1 MGSEQYRK
9 RTTISRLHK
18 LGRQLVYSRHA
29 LWGLGLASFLE
40 SIIVPIPLEAIL
52 IPLMQARRHQLFLL
66 AGIALLGCLL
76 GAATGYAVG
85 YFVFDAIGA
94 QLVEWASSP
103 EQFERVRQSMETGGF
118 WFVLSVGV
126 IPIPFQIAM
135 LAAGA
140 TGFSFTLFMVASAIS
155 RAIRYFG
162 LALLVLVAGNKAQA
176 IFERHKVKTAVIITL
191 LVAGAWG
198 LSLIRDGAS

>member
-1 MGSEQYRK
+1 MSETADRK
-9 RTTISRLHK
+9 SSKSSRLHR
-18 LGRQLVYSRHA
+18 LGRRLTESRHV
-29 LWGLGLASFLE
+29 LWGLGAASFLE

-76 GAATGYAVG
+76 GATLGYAVG
-85 YFVFDAIGA
+85 YFVFEAIGE
-94 QLVEWASSP
+94 QLVAWLSSP
-103 EQFERVRQSMETGGF
+103 EQFQRIQQKMETGGF

-126 IPIPFQIAM
+126 TPVPFQIAM

-140 TGFSFTLFMVASAIS
+140 TGFSFWLFMMASAIS

-162 LALLVLVAGNKAQA
+162 LAVLVLVAGNRAQA
-176 IFERHKVKTAVIITL
+176 LFERHKIGMTIAITL
-191 LVAGAWG
+191 VVIVAWG
-198 LSLIRDGAS
+198 TSLIT